1 MKIAICFRG
10 VFGIRSILSKEKS
23 ISEIT
28 SCFEKTIENN
38 KKLFLN
44 EFIIPENK
52 VDYFFSTYSVNEGLD
67 SYIAKKFNPIAYS
80 FLDKKFMTYPDTWR
94 PQFAQFKNLVDLVDE
109 IQYFKRENYDL
120 LIFTRQDIKYQLG
133 YDSVDVDLDKF
144 NIVFRHTSGNCDDGL
159 WIFPIKY
166 FEKFKKS
173 IYELSSRSY
182 AITHEINHLLEEM
195 DVEINYMSEPD
206 NGKTDVGC
214 PFYTKNLL
222 LNE

>member
-10 VFGIRSILSKEKS
+10 LFDIRSILSKEKS

-44 EFIIPENK
+44 KFIIPENK
-52 VDYFFSTYSVNEGLD
+52 VDYFFSTYDLNKELN
-67 SYIAKKFNPIAYS
+67 SYILKKFNPIKYS
-80 FLDKKFMTYPDTWR
+80 FLDKRFATYHERWT
-94 PQFAQFKNLVDLVDE
+94 PQFEHFKNLINLVDE

-120 LIFTRQDIKYQLG
+120 LIFSRQDIKYQLG

-144 NIVFRHTSGNCDDGL
+144 NIVCQHTSGNCDDAL

-195 DVEINYMSEPD
+195 DVEINYMSELD
-206 NGKTDVGC
+206 NGKTYVGC
-214 PFYTKNLL
+214 PFYTNVRFEKL
-222 LNE
+222 